1 MALQYLVFSVTST
14 VYVSVYSGFPLC
26 SKCYLLFSPLRFW
39 TSLARFTIGK
49 MWYSLAP
56 VVSGIFITPLACL
69 GGSPLGHIH
78 CRVLSTYVQ
87 ASWQQLS
94 LLGDP
99 LAPLRACIICKTR
112 PVSLFPY
119 FNFVVH

>member
-56 VVSGIFITPLACL
+56 VVSGIFITPLPVWVA
-69 GGSPLGHIH
+69 P
-78 CRVLSTYVQ
+78 
-87 ASWQQLS
+87 
-94 LLGDP
+94 LLGTYTAGFS
-99 LAPLRACIICKTR
+99 APMSR
-112 PVSLFPY
+112 PPGNNLVC
-119 FNFVVH
+119 